1 MKFSQKL
8 MAKRLK
14 LFSSQNVSVLSTWQ
28 CWLIAMDSTLSLTFV
43 LVFISTFK
51 EESQIINL
59 VNLEADL
66 ISIALR

>member
-28 CWLIAMDSTLSLTFV
+28 CWLIAMGSTLSLTFV
-43 LVFISTFK
+43 QVFISTFK